1 MMKSLQ
7 LFIDTW
13 VDYRKIVDM
22 QDNIEKQKVAVDKL
36 ETATDK
42 QSVSLCQSA

>member
-22 QDNIEKQKVAVDKL
+22 QDNIEKKKVAVDKL
-36 ETATDK
+36 ETVDFAG
-42 QSVSLCQSA
+42 SGWF